1 MAVSIDER
9 VVEMRFNNKQ
19 FEEGVKKSMK
29 SLNDLDQSIDKL
41 DNNGLD
47 NLMAKLNNVNF
58 DAIEKSLGSLEKRFS
73 TFGVMGMTV
82 IQDLTHGIETMIA
95 SIGKLFMKP
104 FAQIKSGGWRR
115 ALNIEDAKFQLSGLK
130 VAWDKVSDDIN
141 YAVSGT
147 AFGLDAAAKAA
158 SQLVASGVKFGD
170 TFGTTGNSPMA
181 KALRGISGVAAMSN
195 SAYEEISPIFT
206 TIAGQ
211 GKVMTMQLRQLE
223 SRGLNAAAELGKALG
238 KTEKEVRQMVTDGK
252 IDFETF
258 ANAMDE
264 AFGEHAKEANKTF
277 SGSMA
282 NMKAALSRIGADV
295 ATEVLQ
301 DMVGVFNALREAIDH
316 IHVLIKPTL
325 KEINGWVGII
335 TGSIQAFV
343 NKIIK
348 DGTLDKFIL
357 DLQDGVIGLSR
368 AITKFILNFINYGK
382 PIRKNLRDIADILKD
397 LFGRIT
403 GLNGEVHP
411 LRFALNTLNAALR
424 LLLLLLN
431 GITYAIKVLL
441 QAIAYSNNKELK
453 TLVGYL
459 QPLAKI
465 ILPSIVAMLILSK
478 LHLLKVAAVL
488 GAISLAIAGIVKF
501 DLINKARELGKT
513 IRNSITS
520 AIDSVKLSLD
530 NLIGSITSVKKN
542 SDSAK
547 KSLNKVND
555 AATSSGKSVEKSM
568 STITSTKTFTGL
580 KRIGDMMT
588 GVLGIYVNSGSK
600 VFTVM
605 KNLIESIVTGYTQLE
620 PAAKMVVLLGTAI
633 SIFLLRL
640 PRMVKRVT
648 LAMKATSLA
657 HMMDNVSRS
666 MNGIAIASVKLANGL
681 KNYLFRLGLAAEIK
695 SIALALGVLAAS
707 VTALGLAATFMS
719 NNIKNGWAF
728 AGVITS
734 LIAVIAAFGG
744 ILFLISKIKEKQYQ
758 IAAVGE
764 TIDNFTTAI
773 GSALMRLTKGFA
785 KALQLRAIGSV
796 IRSVALVIAAIAT
809 SVVIMYKAVPDRT
822 ILMDLTAKLLLLAG
836 IMSALGVAVSVIG
849 GIQKDA
855 WKDWLA
861 FSGYMLG
868 MASALLVLSYAIAM
882 FKDITWDIKLVQGL
896 VLLAGSI
903 AILVGV
909 LFASSKLLS
918 MVTVEIGSFLVTVG
932 GLAVLL
938 LAAPAVIDSIGLALQ
953 KIQESVKGLTLAERI
968 HTGILIGLIGAVSLA
983 LTLATNFAKFSF
995 GALLTLAAT
1004 IVGIW
1009 KALEYL
1015 DKIGGDPEALERIKL
1030 AWDNLMWVIG
1040 GIAVT
1045 IAGLFVATGFTQ
1057 NLAKL
1062 AALILSIPSALL
1074 MLAGAMKVMQIV
1086 VRSMTDEGEL
1096 DDVLLVM
1103 GSFLGIIALA
1113 IKVGN
1118 LAKGS
1123 WAAIATMSLLVLSLA
1138 STIGMLTWLAD
1149 EYGSATVLASAA
1161 ALLTGLV
1168 GVGAALMM
1176 LGNVLEKMKIGV
1188 IITIAAAMA
1197 GVIAALG
1204 GAMWLIL
1211 QNERGWGE
1219 IAAAGVVLI
1228 AAIAVIC
1235 KVISELDTVTR
1246 NTVLMRHGSTV
1257 IAVAFSLGLV
1267 MAAFGFAINEI
1278 LARKSKWY
1286 EIATAGTMV
1295 VGALAVMLAALK
1307 MMETV
1312 NGNGLTGVNAIA
1324 MSGSI
1329 VLMAGSM
1336 VLIAEAIKELTDV
1349 PPGVILATV
1358 GAMGALMVVLATASG
1373 ILGSMPTV
1381 AGLAIGVLLVLGV
1394 TLMQVAASTWILSK
1408 AIQNLVAVKDD
1419 ILPTMNNFAAGIE
1432 SVLNALTN
1440 SLSYFFVEGARTIRK
1455 VLNQF
1460 IKGIGQA
1467 LSEIAKQILKITTQI
1482 VVGVT
1487 GRLAVGCSMIIDM
1500 VHDLIVGI
1508 GWAIGQGLR
1517 DLKAVV
1523 LEGKDIGNYVGFSL
1537 SMGMIES
1544 LQEVYNAA
1552 SLIGEAIEDGT
1563 RDSTG
1568 VHSPSEKFIEIGGF
1582 IVKSIGMGLMGG
1594 IPGLLMSLTRSNLGD
1609 KIGSFIGKTCV
1620 TKVRDF
1626 FKNSFAPIVVK
1637 AADDPTKDA
1646 VNEVVEDVA
1655 EEAGETATEAV
1666 EEQSEDVIKTFVDKL
1681 KTGDFSGA
1689 IEYAKEKGI
1698 DYAKAFGESAFGEIG
1713 TMMED
1718 FNQSFDLFA
1727 GEEGSWADTR
1737 QGIKNTRAWKLN
1749 YDKQLNYYKKMF
1761 KKSSNKKVIH
1771 DALSDIFTSDEINK
1785 FTLNRYRISDKEL
1798 EEIAERRMWNIY
1810 TYDKKIHNLIWAE
1823 YSDSTDALAKWLD
1836 EINGIVDDEELPD
1849 LPVGDPDGI
1858 NQTSYALD
1866 GLRESLAATID
1877 AFNGFDRTVK
1887 LTTKDMMKNVK
1898 NTVLGVDEWTKGI
1911 VLLAQRGLNA
1921 DAIEKLIAAGPQQS
1935 YEEVAVLL
1943 QMSSKELK
1951 KYNKQYIK
1959 TTKQAATATKA
1970 FAKMYTVDA
1979 EGAIKINKKALKAMY
1994 DPSAWKKD
2002 MQIGITEAATLT
2014 GKQLKKALKAKLDSI
2029 NLGKLLAGDG
2039 SLTKALNKYFDS
2051 STSKSKNATKAF
2063 NDYVTKAYLA
2073 SLSETERQEALAL
2086 SNEKL
2091 AKRVKKWWKEQ
2102 EESVRESIHSQ
2113 IRSMADL
2120 DKAYNQT
2127 GEELMSEYKKQNQ
2140 DAKQSTINRLWA
2152 SGLMY
2157 AKGLKKAGEYMED
2170 LTDDKLLSFRQG
2182 YEKAFAEEGQAGADA
2197 YVESFA
2203 KEITAQGT
2211 EDKIYKLQTQ
2221 FDILKDSGNMEG
2233 MSEYVTNLGKMAS
2246 HVKDS
2251 MELFDDAKAGIVDGL
2266 SKLIKTDKVFVRM
2279 TESVQ
2284 RAFNFT
2290 EEDGSI
2296 KALDNYILSLVDFDA
2311 VLEEVSVTG
2320 VDVADV
2326 IKQHMEEA
2334 SDAMKKWQETVQTS
2348 LVSTLQS
2355 FDAFEE
2361 GEKKSFAE
2369 MTKNLENNVTK
2380 LNEWRAMI
2388 KRMESMGYSSDVIE
2402 AMTSKGISSYSEV
2415 EALTGGDITSA
2426 QVDHINQMW
2435 EQIGKE
2441 SEKAADE
2448 SLGAVALAA
2457 GDSGVEAIEKLKASA
2472 TEELKKTKNDP
2483 ELTKAATEAGYET
2496 GKTVGNGIAYG
2507 IADSG
2512 EVILRSVKE
2521 QVTAYREKVAEE
2533 SKKTYNATL
2542 ESRLKQAQQLIYE
2555 RLKATG
2561 MSMQQINTVMK
2572 KAGIQSIEG
2581 YVKGLTSYD
2590 ANKFASSGVSQAVFN
2605 IVNTVM
2611 RDLDIHSPSKKF
2623 QWIGEMCGEGL
2634 AMGFRDSSYTV
2645 EDELGTLDDKLMS
2658 YAQALLDDINSITD
2672 DDNAFTIKPVLD
2684 LDNLQ
2689 NANSQIQSLL
2699 GNGDIAVRSNM
2710 LAGSISTNSD
2720 WNMLSKALSGIG
2732 GTETNNTYGDTTIV
2746 VNPPAGSNSRE
2757 IAQMVMGEIQRQMD
2771 RRQRV

>member
-82 IQDLTHGIETMIA
+82 IQDLTHGIETMVA

-104 FAQIKSGGWRR
+104 FAQIKSGGWKR
-115 ALNIEDAKFQLSGLK
+115 ALNIENAKFQLSGLK

-158 SQLVASGVKFGD
+158 SQLVASGVEFGK
-170 TFGTTGNSPMA
+170 TFGPTGNSPMA

-238 KTEKEVRQMVTDGK
+238 KTEKEIRQMVTDGK

-258 ANAMDE
+258 ANAMDN

-295 ATEVLQ
+295 ATEVLE
-301 DMVGVFNALREAIDH
+301 DMVGVFNSLREAIDY

-325 KEINGWVGII
+325 QEINKWVSII

-343 NKIIK
+343 TRIIK

-368 AITKFILNFINYGK
+368 AVSKFILNFINYGQ
-382 PIRKNLRDIADILKD
+382 PIRKNIKEIADILKD
-397 LFGRIT
+397 MFGRIT
-403 GLNGEVHP
+403 GLNGEIHP
-411 LRFALNTLNAALR
+411 LRFALNTINASLR

-431 GITYAIKVLL
+431 GITYAIKVVL
-441 QAIAYSNNKELK
+441 QAIANSNNKELK
-453 TLVGYL
+453 ALVGYL

-465 ILPSIVAMLILSK
+465 ILPAIVAMLILSK

-488 GAISLAIAGIVKF
+488 GAISLAVAGIVKF
-501 DLINKARELGKT
+501 DLINKAKALGDT
-513 IRNSITS
+513 IKNSIKD
-520 AIDSVKLSLD
+520 AIDSVKQSLD
-530 NLIGSITSVKKN
+530 NLVGSLTTVKDKSN
-542 SDSAK
+542 DAK
-547 KSLNKVND
+547 KGLDKVNN
-555 AATSSGKSVEKSM
+555 AATSSGKAVDKSM
-568 STITSTKTFTGL
+568 SSITSNKTFSGL

-605 KNLIESIVTGYTQLE
+605 KNLIESIVTGYTQLA
-620 PAAKMVVLLGTAI
+620 PAAKMVVLLGSAI
-633 SIFLLRL
+633 AIFLLRL
-640 PRMVKRVT
+640 PTMVKRIT
-648 LAMKATSLA
+648 TAIHATSLVKT
-657 HMMDNVSRS
+657 MDNVSRS
-666 MNGIAIASVKLANGL
+666 LNGITMAALKLANGL
-681 KNYLFRLGLAAEIK
+681 KNYLFRLGLAAEIR
-695 SIALALGVLAAS
+695 SIALAVAVLAAS
-707 VTALGLAATFMS
+707 VTALGIAATIMS

-728 AGVITS
+728 AGVIAA
-734 LIAVIAAFGG
+734 LISVIAAFGG
-744 ILFLISKIKEKQYQ
+744 VLFLISKIKEKQYQ
-758 IAAVGE
+758 IQAVGE
-764 TIDNFTTAI
+764 TIDDFTTAI
-773 GSALMRLTKGFA
+773 GGALTRLAKGFA
-785 KALQLRAIGSV
+785 KSMQLRAIGSV
-796 IRSVALVIAAIAT
+796 IRSVALVIAAIAA

-822 ILMDLTAKLLLLAG
+822 VLMDLTGKLVLLAG
-836 IMSALGVAVSVIG
+836 IMAALGIAVSVIG
-849 GIQKDA
+849 GIQKDS

-861 FSGYMLG
+861 FSGFMLG
-868 MASALLVLSYAIAM
+868 LSSALLILSQAIAM
-882 FKDITWDIKLVQGL
+882 FKEITWDIKLVKGL

-903 AILVGV
+903 AVLVGV
-909 LFASSKLLS
+909 LFASSKLLAKIS
-918 MVTVEIGSFLVTVG
+918 VEIGSFLVTVA
-932 GLAVLL
+932 GLAALL
-938 LAAPAVIDSIGLALQ
+938 LVAPAVIDSIGVALQ
-953 KIQESVKGLTLAERI
+953 KIQESVKGLTAAERI
-968 HTGILIGLIGAVSLA
+968 HTGILVALIGTVSMA
-983 LTLATNFAKFSF
+983 LMLATNFAKFSL
-995 GALLTLAAT
+995 GAVVTLAAT
-1004 IVGIW
+1004 IIGIW

-1015 DKIGGDPEALERIKL
+1015 EKVGGDPEALEKIKL

-1062 AALILSIPSALL
+1062 AVLILSIPSALL

-1086 VRSMTDEGEL
+1086 IRSMISEGEL

-1103 GSFLGIIALA
+1103 GGFLGIIAIA
-1113 IKVGN
+1113 VSIGN

-1138 STIGMLTWLAD
+1138 ATLGLLSWLAD
-1149 EYGSATVLASAA
+1149 EYGTATVLGVAA
-1161 ALLTGLV
+1161 ALLTGLI
-1168 GVGAALMM
+1168 GVAAALGI

-1188 IITIAAAMA
+1188 ILTVAGAMTA
-1197 GVIAALG
+1197 VILALG

-1219 IAAAGVVLI
+1219 IAAAGIVLI

-1267 MAAFGFAINEI
+1267 MAAFGVAINLI
-1278 LARKSKWY
+1278 LARKSEWY
-1286 EIATAGTMV
+1286 EIATAGAMII
-1295 VGALAVMLAALK
+1295 GALAVIVAALK
-1307 MMETV
+1307 MMETI
-1312 NGNGLTGVNAIA
+1312 GGSGMKGATALA

-1329 VLMAGSM
+1329 AIMAGSM
-1336 VLIAEAIKELTDV
+1336 LLIAGAIKELTDV

-1358 GAMGALMVVLATASG
+1358 GAMGALMVVLATAAG
-1373 ILGSMPTV
+1373 ILGSVPEV
-1381 AGLAIGVLLVLGV
+1381 AGMAIAVLLVLGV

-1419 ILPTMNNFAAGIE
+1419 IAPTMKEFAKGLE
-1432 SVLNALTN
+1432 SVVIAISN
-1440 SLSYFFVEGARTIRK
+1440 SLSRFIVDGAKTVRK
-1455 VLNQF
+1455 VLRQLV
-1460 IKGIGQA
+1460 KAIGQILA
-1467 LSEIAKQILKITTQI
+1467 EAAKQILKVTTQI
-1482 VVGVT
+1482 IVGVN

-1500 VHDLIVGI
+1500 IHDLIVGI
-1508 GWAIGQGLR
+1508 GWAIGQGIR
-1517 DLKAVV
+1517 DLKAVAI
-1523 LEGKDIGNYVGFSL
+1523 EGKEIGNYVGFSL
-1537 SMGMIES
+1537 SMGMLES
-1544 LQEVYNAA
+1544 LQKVYDAA
-1552 SLIGEAIEDGT
+1552 WLVGEAVEGGV
-1563 RDSTG
+1563 RGSTTIN
-1568 VHSPSEKFIEIGGF
+1568 SPGPKFIEIGSF
-1582 IVKSIGMGLMGG
+1582 VTKSIAMGLVGG
-1594 IPGLLMSLTRSNLGD
+1594 IPGLLASIARSNLGD
-1609 KIGSFIGKTCV
+1609 KVGTFIGKTCV
-1620 TKVRDF
+1620 TKIGDF
-1626 FKNSFAPIVVK
+1626 FKTQFGPMVVK
-1637 AADDPTKDA
+1637 AADDPAKDA
-1646 VNEVVEDVA
+1646 ANEVVEDVA
-1655 EEAGETATEAV
+1655 EEAGETANEAV
-1666 EEQSEDVIKTFVDKL
+1666 EEQSEDVIQTFIDML
-1681 KTGDFSGA
+1681 TSGDFSGA
-1689 IEYAKEKGI
+1689 IEYAKQKGI
-1698 DYAKAFGESAFGEIG
+1698 DYAQAFGQSAFGEIG
-1713 TMMED
+1713 NMMED

-1737 QGIKNTRAWKLN
+1737 QGIMNTRAWKLN
-1749 YDKQLNYYKKMF
+1749 YQKQVDYYTKLF
-1761 KKSSNKKVIH
+1761 KRTGSIQKRYKSLQGLYDDEEAMRLAKRATS
-1771 DALSDIFTSDEINK
+1771 LSEAKIQ
-1785 FTLNRYRISDKEL
+1785 
-1798 EEIAERRMWNIY
+1798 EIAEKKMWNIY
-1810 TYDKKIHNLIWAE
+1810 TYNKRIHELIYAE

-1836 EINGIVDDEELPD
+1836 EINGIIDEEDITPNTEEGAD
-1849 LPVGDPDGI
+1849 DV
-1858 NQTSYALD
+1858 NQMSDALK
-1866 GLRESLAATID
+1866 GLRDSLSQAID

-1887 LTTKDMMKNVK
+1887 LTTKEMMKNVK
-1898 NTVLGVDEWTKGI
+1898 NTVLGVDEWTNGI
-1911 VLLAQRGLNA
+1911 VLLAKRGLNA
-1921 DAIEKLIAAGPQQS
+1921 DAIEKLISAGPQQS
-1935 YEEVAVLL
+1935 YQEVAVLL

-1951 KYNKQYIK
+1951 KYNKQYVK

-2002 MQIGITEAATLT
+2002 MQIGIMEAATLT

-2039 SLTKALNKYFDS
+2039 SLTKALSKYLDS
-2051 STSKSKNATKAF
+2051 STSKSKDATKAF

-2091 AKRVKKWWKEQ
+2091 AKKVQKWWKEQ

-2113 IRSMADL
+2113 IRSMAEL
-2120 DKAYNQT
+2120 DKAYSQT
-2127 GEELMSEYKKQNQ
+2127 GEELMKDYKQQNK
-2140 DAKQSTINRLWA
+2140 DAKQATVNRLWA

-2170 LTDDKLLSFRQG
+2170 LADDKLLSFRQG
-2182 YEKAFAEEGQAGADA
+2182 YERAFAEEGQAGADA

-2203 KEITAQGT
+2203 KAITAQST
-2211 EDKIYKLQTQ
+2211 EDKIYSLQTQ
-2221 FDILKDSGNMEG
+2221 FDVLKDSGNMEG
-2233 MSEYVTNLGKMAS
+2233 MSAYVESLGKMAS
-2246 HVKDS
+2246 HIKEP
-2251 MELFDDAKAGIVDGL
+2251 MELFEDAKAGIAKGLVDL
-2266 SKLIKTDKVFVRM
+2266 VKTDKVFTRM
-2279 TESVQ
+2279 TDSLQ
-2284 RAFNFT
+2284 GAFNFVDA
-2290 EEDGSI
+2290 DGSI
-2296 KALDNYILSLVDFDA
+2296 KAIDNYILSLVDFDE

-2326 IKQHMEEA
+2326 IKEHMDEA
-2334 SDAMKKWQETVQTS
+2334 ADAMKKWQETVQSS

-2355 FDAFEE
+2355 FDEFDA
-2361 GEKKSFAE
+2361 GEKKSLSN
-2369 MTKNLENNVTK
+2369 MIKNLQGNITK
-2380 LNEWRAMI
+2380 LNEWRANI
-2388 KRMESMGYSSDVIE
+2388 KKMQELGYSQSLIDYM
-2402 AMTSKGISSYSEV
+2402 ASQGINSYQEV
-2415 EALTGGDITSA
+2415 AALTGDVA
-2426 QVDHINQMW
+2426 QYQIDEINQMW
-2435 EQIGKE
+2435 EQVADD

-2448 SLGAVALAA
+2448 ALGAVALSAETVGRDTVDGIISSITTNYSDSEEELSTGITTVTEEAVSEGLTNVDVTEPAKSFTSNLSTMISKFLLDPSGTISGLPAA
-2457 GDSGVEAIEKLKASA
+2457 VKTYASTFLGNTVDASISSAGNKSKKKAKKKGKEVGENLGQGIINGIKGKQEAINKAVDKVCD
-2472 TEELKKTKNDP
+2472 TI
-2483 ELTKAATEAGYET
+2483 
-2496 GKTVGNGIAYG
+2496 VGIP
-2507 IADSG
+2507 
-2512 EVILRSVKE
+2512 
-2521 QVTAYREKVAEE
+2521 
-2533 SKKTYNATL
+2533 
-2542 ESRLKQAQQLIYE
+2542 
-2555 RLKATG
+2555 
-2561 MSMQQINTVMK
+2561 MK
-2572 KAGIQSIEG
+2572 KLG
-2581 YVKGLTSYD
+2581 
-2590 ANKFASSGVSQAVFN
+2590 
-2605 IVNTVM
+2605 
-2611 RDLDIHSPSKKF
+2611 IHSPSTVF
-2623 QWIGEMCGEGL
+2623 QWMGEMTAEGFAIGFGNNTYAVENEVDDFTAAIL
-2634 AMGFRDSSYTV
+2634 A
-2645 EDELGTLDDKLMS
+2645 
-2658 YAQALLDDINSITD
+2658 YAQRLADDLDSAMPAED
-2672 DDNAFTIKPVLD
+2672 DFTIKPVLD

-2720 WNMLSKALSGIG
+2720 WSMLSKALSGMG
-2732 GTETNNTYGDTTIV
+2732 GNSTTNTYGDIQIT
-2746 VNPPAGSNSRE
+2746 VNAPEGADANE
-2757 IAQMVMGEIQRQMD
+2757 IANAVMAKIQQSVD
-2771 RRQRV
+2771 RRKYV